1 MSSGKRLGKCRSK
14 SVLREKA
21 WIYFHRLRVSEL
33 PKLWNQFAPRLSP
46 LVYQHASYTLY
57 AEIVKSKLCEST
69 SLHTQIDVPELTMDE
84 ENIVRYVASF
94 VPFKLLKRYEK
105 KKDLDI
111 ALHAIECLSSMGVNG
126 DQSDILEYTRKWTL
140 EVNRGDY
147 LKLTT

>member
-1 MSSGKRLGKCRSK
+1 MSPK
-14 SVLREKA
+14 SVLGEKA

-33 PKLWNQFAPRLSP
+33 PRLWNQFAPRLSP
-46 LVYQHASYTLY
+46 LVYQHASYRLY

-69 SLHTQIDVPELTMDE
+69 SLRTHIDVPELTMDE
-84 ENIVRYVASF
+84 ENIGRYAAGF

-105 KKDLDI
+105 KRDLDI